1 MEEDKYEYVTFST
14 DVFEQL
20 KGRDLLDDLNKDG
33 RQY

>member
-1 MEEDKYEYVTFST
+1 MEEDKYVTFST

-20 KGRDLLDDLNKDG
+20 KGRDLMEYLSTDG